1 MSTQQQKKN
10 SKGQTTP
17 NSKKTKTSKQANK
30 KSGKKNNT
38 IFKETFKVIKKEL
51 WTSINTFG
59 DITVVRP
66 FNSEYYPKWFANLAK
81 LFESYKIKY
90 IRIHV
95 KSNNPRTSAGSY
107 AFYLDVTPTDKPRN
121 FDDICTQGGHYAGWI
136 AQNGMKHYGGG
147 MFRQQ
152 PRYYT
157 HGSDKFP
164 FTFYMDVQSKESIQ
178 LLIYIE
184 YSVTFYIPQLNVG
197 IDAVVNY
204 TDENGNI
211 GTEAIG
217 NSTRQSISVK
227 TGDYFTITTDALES
241 ATVTVNG
248 ITEKLFR
255 ILGEVGS
262 RYGLISPVA
271 AALLG
276 TPERLIFEL
285 IDNAQSN
292 ILSTLS
298 NMVSNSTHV
307 QATNDQTTR
316 SAWTLSGR
324 AALPF
329 VLNSGS
335 RYLTN
340 SFSVSNGIKM

>member
-10 SKGQTTP
+10 GKGQLTP
-17 NSKKTKTSKQANK
+17 NNK
-30 KSGKKNNT
+30 KSITTKKNGNKKNKKNGST
-38 IFKETFKVIKKEL
+38 FKETFKITKKEL

-59 DITVVRP
+59 DVSIRRT
-66 FNSEYYPKWFANLAK
+66 FSSEYYPRWFAHIAK

-107 AFYLDVTPTDKPRN
+107 AFYLDVTPTDRPRN
-121 FDDICTQGGHYAGWI
+121 FDDICTQDGHYAGWI
-136 AQNGMKHYGGG
+136 ASNGMKHYGGG

-157 HGSDKFP
+157 HGSDKYP
-164 FTFYMDVQSKESIQ
+164 FTFYMDVMAKESVQ

-217 NSTRQSISVK
+217 SSTTQSITVK

-241 ATVTVNG
+241 AVVTVNG

-255 ILGEVGS
+255 ILGEVGN
-262 RYGLISPVA
+262 RYGIISPVA

-276 TPERLIFEL
+276 TPERLIFQL
-285 IDNAQSN
+285 IDNSQTN

-298 NMVSNSTHV
+298 NMATNSTHV
-307 QATNDQTTR
+307 QATNDQTSRT
-316 SAWTLSGR
+316 AWTLSGI
-324 AALPF
+324 AAIPF
-329 VLNSGS
+329 VLDAGV

-340 SFSVSNGIKM
+340 SFAVSNGIKM